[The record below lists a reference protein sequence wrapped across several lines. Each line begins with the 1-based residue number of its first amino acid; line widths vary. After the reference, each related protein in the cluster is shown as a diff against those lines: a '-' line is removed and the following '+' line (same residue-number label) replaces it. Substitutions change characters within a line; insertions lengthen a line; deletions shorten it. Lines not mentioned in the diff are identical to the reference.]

1 MLRFY
6 ATVAVGA
13 MLAIFQPASLAG
25 ASGAPEKIPHSQ
37 DPPRADN
44 GGRQTAPL
52 TEHKGVNPTSAQMSC
67 PV

>member
-13 MLAIFQPASLAG
+13 MLAIFRPASLAG

-37 DPPRADN
+37 DPPGADN
-44 GGRQTAPL
+44 GGGGRPL
-52 TEHKGVNPTSAQMSC
+52 L
-67 PV
+67 